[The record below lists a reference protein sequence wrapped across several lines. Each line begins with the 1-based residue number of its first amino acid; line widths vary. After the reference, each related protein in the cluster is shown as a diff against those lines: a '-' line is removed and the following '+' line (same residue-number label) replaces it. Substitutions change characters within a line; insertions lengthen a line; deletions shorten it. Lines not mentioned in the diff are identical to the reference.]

1 MSPPHAILPH
11 TLIRMYFSSFVSS
24 CSSAVAPRVPSS
36 PHVRPSSPHAHAC
49 THIFISI
56 RAPSS
61 SAPFEL
67 ASSPNES
74 STSLDYRS
82 YAFVEFR
89 STRDAEDAYYDMYS
103 TVSLHLFSTTNFPI
117 LFQA

>member
-89 STRDAEDAYYDMYS
+89 STRDAEDAYYDMY
-103 TVSLHLFSTTNFPI
+103 VPRFIPFDYFFNLIVF
-117 LFQA
+117 